1 MRRSRQQQ
9 ASIIC
14 LRAERER
21 MNRGLRLF
29 TFNEAFAWQ
38 HLTTALC
45 EQFEP
50 APPQAAAQ
58 LSLRPSSVVQ

>member
-1 MRRSRQQQ
+1 
-9 ASIIC
+9 
-14 LRAERER
+14 

-50 APPQAAAQ
+50 APPQAAARHR
-58 LSLRPSSVVQ
+58 LAAVVSSAVIARMIGLNDRSDDR